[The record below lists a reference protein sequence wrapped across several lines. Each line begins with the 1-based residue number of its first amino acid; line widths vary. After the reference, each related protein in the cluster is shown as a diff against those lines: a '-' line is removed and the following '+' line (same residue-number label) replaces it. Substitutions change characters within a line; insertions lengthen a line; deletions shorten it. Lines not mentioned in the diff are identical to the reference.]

1 MWEWHDDEFVL
12 DEVTNLDVPQS
23 LWNDLGPNEENLSCV
38 FDEITPVKA
47 CGDVDYPNTKDGEMS
62 NSKKEAADNT
72 KDKEKCKSN
81 SSQVK
86 RRRMLQFDSESI
98 PIPYC
103 NEDMPSTFLKEKD
116 GEDTLEEGFS
126 NMSQWVSG
134 EDTSS
139 SGYEGLD
146 QSSEGWLAN
155 CFTDAEIQLSFND
168 LDTAGAPEVQ
178 NAGLSNNFPEHETRK
193 VQKCRPRPRKNVVLK
208 GKKSY
213 LQTPVKGTSSVAY
226 PFTFIKPCGA
236 HGDVTLRDIN
246 QRICTPPKPKPKEEE
261 PAVIYPT
268 SAFSGKPVVGQTKI
282 HTEGGKGC
290 ITIMRTKG

>member
-23 LWNDLGPNEENLSCV
+23 LWNDLVPNEENLSCV

-47 CGDVDYPNTKDGEMS
+47 CGDVDCPNTNNGEMS
-62 NSKKEAADNT
+62 ESRKETADNT
-72 KDKEKCKSN
+72 QDREKCKSN
-81 SSQVK
+81 SSHVK
-86 RRRMLQFDSESI
+86 RRRMLQFDSEAI
-98 PIPYC
+98 PILDC
-103 NEDMPSTFLKEKD
+103 NEDMPPAFLKEKD
-116 GEDTLEEGFS
+116 RADTLEEAFS

-146 QSSEGWLAN
+146 QSSEVWVAN
-155 CFTDAEIQLSFND
+155 CLTNAEIQLSSND
-168 LDTAGAPEVQ
+168 LNSSGAAEVQ
-178 NAGLSNNFPEHETRK
+178 NAGLSDIHREHETRRA
-193 VQKCRPRPRKNVVLK
+193 QKCRPRPRKNVVLK

-213 LQTPVKGTSSVAY
+213 TQTPVKGTSSVAY
-226 PFTFIKPCGA
+226 PFGFIKPCGV

-246 QRICTPPKPKPKEEE
+246 QRICTPPKPKPKEED
-261 PAVIYPT
+261 PAAIYPT